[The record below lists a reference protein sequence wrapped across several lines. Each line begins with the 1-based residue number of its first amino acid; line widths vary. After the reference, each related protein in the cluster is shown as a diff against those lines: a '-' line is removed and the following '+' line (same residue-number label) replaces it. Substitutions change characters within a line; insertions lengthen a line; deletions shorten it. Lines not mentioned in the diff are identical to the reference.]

1 MIITKTRLKEIILE
15 EIQETLTDK
24 EKRERE
30 RHLISQQRKKSLMG
44 GEDIVRLTRG
54 ITEDPEGDDE
64 QDTSNPQQLIKKLEK
79 DRLNLL
85 YKYEQL
91 QIQMK
96 ELAKANQTLQQQL
109 KVAASQIQQLSQ
121 RRQLD
126 VDRCLNFVS
135 NVQDAVKGKKTT
147 DKK

>member
-54 ITEDPEGDDE
+54 ITEDPEGDDG

>member
-126 VDRCLNFVS
+126 VNRCLNFVS